1 MLRHSHVTWSN
12 PRVLATLAVI
22 FLCGAA
28 VGSVITRGLLHSH
41 IEVTRS
47 APAIEQ
53 ARRIGLGT
61 LKTELN
67 LTPAQEKVI
76 TKILDDYAK
85 FYQNIEDEREDV
97 AAVGKQRILEALTPD
112 QRQRFN
118 TLLGTKAH

>member
-12 PRVLATLAVI
+12 PRVLTTLAFI

-53 ARRIGLGT
+53 ARKIGLGA

-67 LTPAQEKVI
+67 LTQAQEKVI

-85 FYQNIEDEREDV
+85 FYQNIEEEREDV
-97 AAVGKQRILEALTPD
+97 AAVGKQRILEALTPE

-118 TLLGTKAH
+118 ALLGTKRR